1 MSKQPNRTNT
11 SIIAEMSEFA
21 GFDAGTQRYIRRS
34 LDVGLNRHDA
44 IAPWSRDQTEQAA
57 IKAQTKVYEKL
68 VILREQ
74 VPMEAGLE
82 GIESFVA
89 PLMSMSAFDLGQERL
104 PSFGSYR
111 FLYERLLGA
120 RARRWLPSAFCGA
133 AAAPHLR
140 SNIRKDL
147 LQSISEAAATAPDWS
162 TSEPKFFPE
171 WVTKVPELT

>member
-1 MSKQPNRTNT
+1 MSKQPSRTNT
-11 SIIAEMSEFA
+11 LIIAEMSEFA
-21 GFDAGTQRYIRRS
+21 GFEAGTQRYIRRS
-34 LDVGLNRHDA
+34 LDVGLNRGDA
-44 IAPWSRDQTEQAA
+44 IAQWSRDQTEQAA

-82 GIESFVA
+82 EIESFVG
-89 PLMSMSAFDLGQERL
+89 PLMSISAFDLGQERL
-104 PSFGSYR
+104 PSFSSYC

-120 RARRWLPSAFCGA
+120 QARRWLPSAFCGA

-140 SNIRKDL
+140 PSIRKDL
-147 LQSISEAAATAPDWS
+147 LQSISQAAATACDWP
-162 TSEPKFFPE
+162 TSEPLFFPE